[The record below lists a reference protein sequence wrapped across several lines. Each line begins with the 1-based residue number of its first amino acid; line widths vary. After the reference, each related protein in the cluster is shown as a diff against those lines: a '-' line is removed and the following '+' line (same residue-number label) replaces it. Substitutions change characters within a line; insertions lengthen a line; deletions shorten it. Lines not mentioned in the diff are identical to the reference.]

1 MGYSDFGLKIGIEG
15 EAQFKKALS
24 EINQS
29 FKVLGS
35 EMNLVTSQFDKQ
47 EKSVGALSAR
57 NQVLRKEIDAQKD
70 KVETL
75 EAALQNAASSF
86 GENDTRTQAWQIQL
100 NNANAALNGME
111 RELGANETALEGSAN
126 GLESAGKQA
135 DEFGNEI

>member
-1 MGYSDFGLKIGIEG
+1 MPSDFGLKIGIEG
-15 EAQFKKALS
+15 EQAFKKALS

-47 EKSVGALSAR
+47 DQSVGALTAR

-75 EAALQNAASSF
+75 
-86 GENDTRTQAWQIQL
+86 
-100 NNANAALNGME
+100 
-111 RELGANETALEGSAN
+111 
-126 GLESAGKQA
+126 
-135 DEFGNEI
+135 

>member
-1 MGYSDFGLKIGIEG
+1 MASDFGLKIGIEG
-15 EAQFKKALS
+15 EQAFRKSLS

-47 EKSVGALSAR
+47 DKSAGALTAR

-86 GENDTRTQAWQIQL
+86 GENYKRTQASSTPKHGRPFSVFARI
-100 NNANAALNGME
+100 AAKSQEPTRKVRL
-111 RELGANETALEGSAN
+111 RA
-126 GLESAGKQA
+126 
-135 DEFGNEI
+135 